1 MAVSENNNSWKIIQD
16 TDLILLLLV
25 YLKRTLH
32 PLEPWGGAKEKPK
45 QIFFR
50 KYSIFAVINHHLA
63 KEKSQ
68 VFNAHPVVSLRHL
81 TQVHGQ
87 HLKDVANHWAG
98 DLVQHHLGG

>member
-1 MAVSENNNSWKIIQD
+1 MSENNNSWKIIQD

-45 QIFFR
+45 Q